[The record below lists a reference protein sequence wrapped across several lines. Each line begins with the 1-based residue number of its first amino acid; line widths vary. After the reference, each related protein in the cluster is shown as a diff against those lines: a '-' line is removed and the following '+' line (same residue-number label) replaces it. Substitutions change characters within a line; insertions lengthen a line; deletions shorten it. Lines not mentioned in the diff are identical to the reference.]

1 MNQEITETKKVKI
14 NYKMFFPI
22 LLMFYSIGQ
31 ITSDMYVPSMPA
43 ITSIFHSTTS
53 MIQWSMSA
61 YMLGFSLSQLVYGP
75 LTDHYGRRII
85 ILIGLAIGV
94 IGTLICF
101 GAVSA
106 KMLIIG
112 RLIQGIGM
120 GVGIT
125 LAGSV
130 MRDLFS
136 GTELARIGSFMSI
149 GATILIGTG
158 PILGGYFQHYL
169 GWRSVFGFL
178 TIYSLM
184 VWFLVCFFLPET
196 SSENKPKKFSF
207 KKLFSHFRK
216 ILTTKIFLGNVL
228 CTTFAYAGC
237 LAFYTMSTFLLQEK
251 VGLTPVAYGW
261 SCVVIVLAFL
271 VGSMINA
278 RYVMKVGINFM
289 MLLGAGLI
297 VIAGSSM
304 LIAAL
309 LGYIN
314 IFVIVIPAMIYG
326 FGAIFLMSN
335 AFAGALTPFPYIS
348 GAANALYGSIQ
359 IGGGFVATSLIASFK
374 FNSQEPLAIIYLV
387 IGVLTFIALMR
398 LVMKEQNK

>member
-1 MNQEITETKKVKI
+1 MNQKI
-14 NYKMFFPI
+14 NYKIFFPI

-43 ITSIFHSTTS
+43 IVSMFHSTS
-53 MIQWSMSA
+53 AMIQWSMSS

-75 LTDHYGRRII
+75 LTDHYGRRLI
-85 ILIGLAIGV
+85 ILLGLAVGV
-94 IGTLICF
+94 IGTIVCF
-101 GAVSA
+101 MAVSPM
-106 KMLIIG
+106 MLIVG

-125 LAGSV
+125 LSGSV

-136 GTELARIGSFMSI
+136 GAELARIGSFMSI
-149 GATILIGTG
+149 GATMLIGAG
-158 PILGGYFQHYL
+158 PIFGGYFQHYL

-178 TIYSLM
+178 IIYSLI
-184 VWFLVCFFLPET
+184 VWFLICFFLPET
-196 SSENKPKKFSF
+196 SSEDKPPRLSF

-216 ILTTKIFLGNVL
+216 ILTTKAFLGNVL
-228 CTTFAYAGC
+228 CTTSAYAGC

-251 VGLTPVAYGW
+251 VGLTAVAYGW
-261 SCVVIVLAFL
+261 SCIVIVLAFL

-278 RYVMKVGINFM
+278 RYVTKVGINFM
-289 MLLGAGLI
+289 MLLGAGFI
-297 VIAGSSM
+297 VIAGSFM
-304 LIAAL
+304 LVAAL
-309 LGYIN
+309 LGYMN

-335 AFAGALTPFPYIS
+335 AFAGALTPFPYIP

-359 IGGGFVATSLIASFK
+359 IGGGFIATSIIASFK

-387 IGVLTFIALMR
+387 IGVLAFVALKQ
-398 LVMKEQNK
+398 LVMKEKVKA